1 MKPLAACLV
10 ALVALAT
17 CAREDGQPDPEPQVL
32 VPCHPGAGEDD
43 PLACP
48 PVDAGIDAATDAW
61 PDARPDAP
69 IAAP

>member
-1 MKPLAACLV
+1 MKLLAACLV

-32 VPCHPGAGEDD
+32 VPCHPDASEDD

-48 PVDAGIDAATDAW
+48 PVDAGVDSTADAW
-61 PDARPDAP
+61 RDAP